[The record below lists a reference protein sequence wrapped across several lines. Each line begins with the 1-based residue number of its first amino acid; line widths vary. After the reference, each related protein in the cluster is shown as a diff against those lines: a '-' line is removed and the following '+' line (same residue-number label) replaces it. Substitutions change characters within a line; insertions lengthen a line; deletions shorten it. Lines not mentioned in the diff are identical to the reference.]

1 MNDVEEEKRVES
13 LKNKKKWGVP
23 FFFKMLFIFLVEIC
37 KKCEGKEETF
47 YFTWKK
53 VSQHL
58 RNCPHNAEKKGNVCF
73 TEIILF
79 L

>member
-1 MNDVEEEKRVES
+1 VNDVEEEKRVES

-53 VSQHL
+53 VSQH
-58 RNCPHNAEKKGNVCF
+58 
-73 TEIILF
+73 
-79 L
+79 